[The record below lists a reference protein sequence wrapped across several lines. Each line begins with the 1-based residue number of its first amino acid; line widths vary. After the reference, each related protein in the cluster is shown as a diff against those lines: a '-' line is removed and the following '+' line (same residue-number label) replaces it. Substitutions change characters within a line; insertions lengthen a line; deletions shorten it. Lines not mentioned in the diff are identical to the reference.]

1 MACSLPGGC
10 VHKHHYTWVL
20 ALSMVDTYQASTA
33 ETDIDDQGVP
43 MAKVTARA
51 GHIQASTETAAN
63 DALVAAALS
72 ILLLVY
78 VWNCANY
85 RANLRVIDKNGII
98 LCQTQESAFLTRQ
111 FAETLAIQWL
121 RETGRLFL
129 ESDTLCQMNSPLT
142 LSICWAK

>member
-1 MACSLPGGC
+1 MK
-10 VHKHHYTWVL
+10 KHHYTWVL
-20 ALSMVDTYQASTA
+20 ALSMIDTYQASNA
-33 ETDIDDQGVP
+33 EIDTEDQGEQL
-43 MAKVTARA
+43 ANVTARA
-51 GHIQASTETAAN
+51 GHFQGATNTAAN
-63 DALVAAALS
+63 DALVAAYLS

-142 LSICWAK
+142 AYTL